1 MTATHREFLVEG
13 PRAYAPGY
21 VRGYLK
27 GRGHDVS
34 VVDLEHEGFDCE
46 PLRERLSELL
56 HRDRDVSHLVVS
68 EETAEALREAVR
80 ETSRSTTPLAIVSE
94 LPVSRAKFE
103 FAVEVFSPQVA
114 SRVRALFDPLPP
126 GVAIESEKPF
136 AETHFEPESGT
147 GVYAPVHSY
156 EFRGSGTVSGP
167 FEGVLDLWRR
177 CREEKAVRLEPARA
191 RGPAESSGE

>member
-27 GRGHDVS
+27 GRGHEAA

-56 HRDRDVSHLVVS
+56 HRDRDVSHLVVPEGS
-68 EETAEALREAVR
+68 AAAFRDAVR
-80 ETSRSTTPLAIVSE
+80 ETSGSTTPLAIVSE

-103 FAVEVFSPQVA
+103 FSVEVFSPQVA
-114 SRVRALFDPLPP
+114 SRVRALFSPLPP
-126 GVAIESEKPF
+126 GVVSEPAAPF
-136 AETHFEPESGT
+136 VETHFEPQTGT
-147 GVYAPVHSY
+147 GVYAPVHPY
-156 EFRGSGTVSGP
+156 ELRGSGTVSGP

-177 CREEKAVRLEPARA
+177 CRGEKAVRLEPARA
-191 RGPAESSGE
+191 RGPAESPAE